1 MRKYSRFA
9 DLFHSYPLNL
19 GDDVGDMGYRGRL
32 IATLDHETLLPLL
45 LLDSLWQL
53 RRTLEVFR
61 RGMGRT
67 NFALEVKVSK
77 DTNQM
82 TKR

>member
-1 MRKYSRFA
+1 MRKYLRFA
-9 DLFHSYPLNL
+9 DLFNGHSLDL

-45 LLDSLWQL
+45 LLDGLWQF

-67 NFALEVKVSK
+67 NFALEFGVSK
-77 DTNQM
+77 CTHLV
-82 TKR
+82 TEK